1 MKFKPPKLMSVALLV
16 FATPMMACVETTL
29 VANDFGAKGDGI
41 TIDTPAVQRALDA
54 AAAKHATVTLR
65 PGTYLIGS
73 IFVKSGT
80 HLDLPKGVTLRGIQ
94 NLDAYPLM
102 PTRVAGIEMTWP
114 AALVNVYKQTDVQ
127 ITGQGAID
135 GDGSFWWK
143 SYWDLR
149 REYDPKGLRWA
160 ADYDAKRPRL
170 IQIFDSS
177 HIMLDGPTL
186 LRSGFWTVHIC
197 YSHDVTVDHITIR
210 NNIGGRGPS
219 TDGVDID
226 SSRKVLVQHA
236 DIDVNDD
243 ALCLKAGRD
252 ADGLRVNRPTEDI
265 VIRDSIIRSGAAA
278 ITFGSETSGGF
289 RNIEAYNLTAGK
301 GVGAG
306 LLIKS
311 AKVRGGGGHHLR
323 VHDLHLSGVAVPIA
337 VNLNWNP
344 NYSYA
349 TLPPGAKDVP
359 SYWRTLT
366 TPVPE
371 GKGMPHFSD
380 VHIWN
385 IDATGARAAIQIAAY
400 PNAKLEN
407 FRIDHVR
414 IAAESAGSIADTNEL
429 ILDDIDLIVSNG
441 SRLKLDDNLNLDG
454 LDSVH
459 YQEPPLRKKIVE
471 KSLRRISCAATVN

>member
-1 MKFKPPKLMSVALLV
+1 MIRRFLLLLSIAG
-16 FATPMMACVETTL
+16 FLWGGTYEAARAATIL
-29 VANDFGAKGDGI
+29 VVNDFGARGDGS
-41 TIDTPAVQRALDA
+41 TVDTLAVQRALDA
-54 AAAKHATVTLR
+54 AEAKHATVTFR

-94 NLDAYPLM
+94 KLDAYPLM
-102 PTRVAGIEMTWP
+102 PTRVAGIEMIWP
-114 AALVNVYKQTDVQ
+114 AALVNVYKQNNVE
-127 ITGQGAID
+127 ITGGGAID

-149 REYDPKGLRWA
+149 RKYDAEGLRWA

-177 HIMLDGPTL
+177 HITLDGPTL

-252 ADGLRVNRPTEDI
+252 ADGLRVNRPTED
-265 VIRDSIIRSGAAA
+265 VVLRDSIIRSGAAA
-278 ITFGSETSGGF
+278 VTFGSETSGGF

-306 LLIKS
+306 VLIKS
-311 AKVRGGGGHHLR
+311 AKVRGGGGRDLR
-323 VHDLHLSGVAVPIA
+323 IHDLHLDGVAVPIE

-344 NYSYA
+344 SYSYA
-349 TLPPGAKDVP
+349 VLPPGAKDVP

-366 TPVPE
+366 TLVPE
-371 GKGMPHFSD
+371 NKGLPHFSD

-385 IDATGARAAIQIAAY
+385 IDAKGAHTAIRIAAY
-400 PNAKLEN
+400 PNAKLKN

-414 IAAESAGSIADTNEL
+414 IAAASAGSIADTDGL
-429 ILDDIDLIVSNG
+429 TLKDVDLIVPSG
-441 SRLKLDDNLNLDG
+441 SRLQTEDNLNLYG
-454 LDSVH
+454 LDDVH
-459 YQEPPLRKKIVE
+459 YEEPHP
-471 KSLRRISCAATVN
+471 

>member
-1 MKFKPPKLMSVALLV
+1 MKFKPRELMLV
-16 FATPMMACVETTL
+16 FLLAFAAPLMAHAKITL
-29 VANDFGAKGDGI
+29 VANDFGAKGDGV
-41 TIDTPAVQRALDA
+41 TVDTVALQRALDA
-54 AAAKHATVTLR
+54 AAVKHATVTLH

-73 IFVKSGT
+73 IFLKSGT
-80 HLDLPKGVTLRGIQ
+80 QLDLPKGVTLRGIQ

-143 SYWDLR
+143 SYWNLR
-149 REYDPKGLRWA
+149 REYDSKGLRWA

-177 HIMLDGPTL
+177 HVALDGPTL

-197 YSHDVTVDHITIR
+197 YSHDVRVDHITIR

-252 ADGLRVNRPTEDI
+252 ADGLRVNRPTEDV

-278 ITFGSETSGGF
+278 VTFGSETSGGF
-289 RNIEAYNLTAGK
+289 RNIEAYNLTADK

-306 LLIKS
+306 VLIKS
-311 AKVRGGGGHHLR
+311 AKVRGGGGHDLR
-323 VHDLHLSGVAVPIA
+323 VHDLHLDGVAVPIA

-349 TLPPGAKDVP
+349 TLPPGTKDAP

-371 GKGMPHFSD
+371 GNGMPHFSD

-385 IDATGARAAIQIAAY
+385 INATGARTGIQIAAY
-400 PNAKLEN
+400 PNAKLDN

-414 IAAESAGSIADTNEL
+414 IAARSAGSIADTNGL
-429 ILDDIDLIVSNG
+429 MLDNIDLIVPDG
-441 SRLKLDDNLNLDG
+441 SRLKSDDNLNLHG
-454 LDSVH
+454 FAGVH
-459 YQEPPLRKKIVE
+459 YQEPL
-471 KSLRRISCAATVN
+471 L

>member
-1 MKFKPPKLMSVALLV
+1 MKKQNTLSTVLLALV
-16 FATPMMACVETTL
+16 FCASSSAVAQKTIT
-29 VANDFGAKGDGI
+29 ANDLGAKGDGVA
-41 TIDTPAVQRALDA
+41 IDTSAIQRALDA
-54 AAAKHATVTLR
+54 AAGKHDTVTLK

-80 HLDLPKGVTLRGIQ
+80 HLDIPKGVTLRGLQ
-94 NLDAYPLM
+94 KLDAYPM
-102 PTRVAGIEMTWP
+102 MSTRVAGIEMTWP
-114 AALVNVYKQTDVQ
+114 AALVNVYKQSDVQ
-127 ITGQGAID
+127 ITGEGSID
-135 GDGSFWWK
+135 GDGSYWWK

-149 REYDPKGLRWA
+149 REYEPKGLRWA
-160 ADYDAKRPRL
+160 SDYDAKRPRL

-177 HIMLDGPTL
+177 NVTLDGPTL

-226 SSRKVLVQHA
+226 SSRHILVQHA

-252 ADGLRVNRPTEDI
+252 ADGLRVNRPTEDV
-265 VIRDSIIRSGAAA
+265 VIRDSVIRSGAAA
-278 ITFGSETSGGF
+278 VTFGSETSGGF

-306 LLIKS
+306 VLIKS
-311 AKVRGGGGHHLR
+311 AKVRGGGGTDLR
-323 VHDLHLSGVAVPIA
+323 IHDLHLQDVRVPIE

-349 TLPPGAKDVP
+349 TLPADAYDVP
-359 SYWRTLT
+359 PYWKVLA

-371 GKGMPHFSD
+371 EKGLPHFSD

-385 IDATGARAAIQIAAY
+385 IEATGARTAIQIAAY
-400 PNAKLEN
+400 PNAKLRS
-407 FRIDHVR
+407 FRIDHVN
-414 IAAESAGSIADTNEL
+414 IAGDAAGSIRDTEGL
-429 ILDDIDLIVSNG
+429 TLSDIKLTVPAG
-441 SRLKLDDNLNLDG
+441 SRLEEVDNVG
-454 LDSVH
+454 LLGLSSVN
-459 YQEPPLRKKIVE
+459 YQ
-471 KSLRRISCAATVN
+471 